1 MRVSKVRRADAHP
14 PAPESRP
21 RGALRTGS
29 VSHVQAGRCQ
39 YYFVR
44 QRGRVSPAFLVQV
57 SFVPVDDVPLEP
69 AGEQN

>member
-14 PAPESRP
+14 RHSVPAW
-21 RGALRTGS
+21 GRTTNTPWPGG
-29 VSHVQAGRCQ
+29 V